1 MSSYFIHSA
10 YSLGCQLLLLTCKYN
25 CLAFMHMLFGPVSI
39 LEKNYGFCNFAAV
52 QVFGC
57 RRLGTSLWR
66 RASHA
71 KLFSGYI

>member
-1 MSSYFIHSA
+1 
-10 YSLGCQLLLLTCKYN
+10 
-25 CLAFMHMLFGPVSI
+25 MHMLFGPVSI